1 MTTNIQ
7 TAMATKEWL
16 MLVVL
21 SIFWGG
27 SFFFVEIALQD
38 FSALTIVA
46 LRVSIATILLWTI
59 VLYTKLHV
67 PISLKLWLS
76 FLIMGILNN
85 AIPFSLIT
93 WGQTQ
98 IDAGLASIF
107 NSAVPFFAVIM
118 AGLFLPD
125 EKVSSR
131 KVIGVVIG
139 FIGVSVMIGF
149 PEKIETGKTLAQL
162 AILLAGISYSF
173 AGTFGRRFKKMGVN
187 PIVIAAGQTAASSL
201 VMIPIALGMD
211 GIPDVS
217 AASFESIFSVFALA
231 VISTALAYV
240 LYFKILGSAG
250 AINLSLVSFLV
261 PISAILLGV
270 LVLNESLE
278 GIHFVGISL
287 IGFGLITIDGRM
299 WTLIKAKFA

>member
-1 MTTNIQ
+1 M
-7 TAMATKEWL
+7 
-16 MLVVL
+16 
-21 SIFWGG
+21 F
-27 SFFFVEIALQD
+27 
-38 FSALTIVA
+38 
-46 LRVSIATILLWTI
+46 
-59 VLYTKLHV
+59 YTKLHV

-278 GIHFVGISL
+278 IIHFVGMSL
-287 IGFGLITIDGRM
+287 IGFGLVTIDGRM

>member
-1 MTTNIQ
+1 MTSNIQ

-16 MLVVL
+16 MLIVL

-67 PISLKLWLS
+67 PFSLKLWLS

-149 PEKIETGKTLAQL
+149 PEK
-162 AILLAGISYSF
+162 
-173 AGTFGRRFKKMGVN
+173 
-187 PIVIAAGQTAASSL
+187 
-201 VMIPIALGMD
+201 
-211 GIPDVS
+211 
-217 AASFESIFSVFALA
+217 
-231 VISTALAYV
+231 
-240 LYFKILGSAG
+240 
-250 AINLSLVSFLV
+250 
-261 PISAILLGV
+261 
-270 LVLNESLE
+270 
-278 GIHFVGISL
+278 
-287 IGFGLITIDGRM
+287 
-299 WTLIKAKFA
+299 